1 MHETVYGAKLV
12 LAVDRPVVSKG
23 IVEFYFLFFYRHFWN
38 MSTLVFNLL
47 IRVCIYTLCVCA
59 RVYIMNA
66 ILYLETMT

>member
-23 IVEFYFLFFYRHFWN
+23 IVDFFFFYRHFWN

-47 IRVCIYTLCVCA
+47 IRVCISTLCVCA
-59 RVYIMNA
+59 RIYIMNA